1 MNDETITIDV
11 DKLRKDL
18 INESY
23 GAFFGGGFGG
33 ALIESFD
40 IERMS
45 DEELVKTALQKD
57 IDICSYSVQ
66 FKEGGLFKLICGA
79 QLKKLT
85 PLK

>member
-1 MNDETITIDV
+1 MRENNMNDETITIDV

-57 IDICSYSVQ
+57 IDICSYSV
-66 FKEGGLFKLICGA
+66 
-79 QLKKLT
+79 
-85 PLK
+85 

>member
-45 DEELVKTALQKD
+45 DEELVKNALQKD
-57 IDICSYSVQ
+57 IDICSYSV
-66 FKEGGLFKLICGA
+66 
-79 QLKKLT
+79 
-85 PLK
+85 